1 MEEMLNELL
10 FLTKVFLNP
19 LLFHNKVKIIAFLA
33 IIFLFMP
40 KSNIKKNLP
49 NWYKIRHNFELLIN
63 KYKYLIRYE
72 KNIEENS
79 PIWMMW
85 YQGIETAPPIVLSC
99 MQSII
104 QNREKHP
111 VIIISKYNLEK
122 YIKLPSYILD
132 KLKKNVFSITHLSDI
147 IRMALLSKYGGYWI
161 DSTYLVSTPFTK
173 VNSSFFTLK
182 LNYCWTNALPFIT
195 CQWSGNFIAT
205 SKNSFIATFGYNAF
219 LYYWKK
225 YNSLIYYFLI
235 DYIIY
240 TAYNTEKRFK
250 KKVEELPFTTCDIF
264 SLKKSLNI
272 TYNRTDFRC
281 PFNKLSKNKKCN
293 KTIGI
298 NNTNY
303 GYIIKN
309 YEFHFENENKTFF
322 AK

>member
-1 MEEMLNELL
+1 
-10 FLTKVFLNP
+10 
-19 LLFHNKVKIIAFLA
+19 
-33 IIFLFMP
+33 
-40 KSNIKKNLP
+40 
-49 NWYKIRHNFELLIN
+49 
-63 KYKYLIRYE
+63 
-72 KNIEENS
+72 
-79 PIWMMW
+79 
-85 YQGIETAPPIVLSC
+85 
-99 MQSII
+99 
-104 QNREKHP
+104 
-111 VIIISKYNLEK
+111 
-122 YIKLPSYILD
+122 
-132 KLKKNVFSITHLSDI
+132 
-147 IRMALLSKYGGYWI
+147 MALLSKYGGYWI

-250 KKVEELPFTTCDIF
+250 KKIEALPFTTCDIF
-264 SLKKSLNI
+264 SLKKSLNM
-272 TYNRTDFRC
+272 TYNKTDFRC

-298 NNTNY
+298 NDTNY
-303 GYIIKN
+303 GYLINLFINYLYPIKFSFN
-309 YEFHFENENKTFF
+309 ARKFLCRLYFRILQPNNSNRISNECRTKIKFNNKNRITP
-322 AK
+322 